1 MFGLGTLFYVIVLLL
16 NAVSI
21 LHEERFIKRLFG
33 SSEPTFGSPEDTFKS
48 RVLTLIRS
56 IRTVTRPVL
65 ITANIIIIG
74 YELVLG

>member
-21 LHEERFIKRLFG
+21 LHEDRFLKRLFG
-33 SSEPTFGSPEDTFKS
+33 SDEPSFVSPEDTFKS
-48 RVLTLIRS
+48 RILTLIRS

-65 ITANIIIIG
+65 ITANLIIIV
-74 YELVLG
+74 YEVVLG